1 MKKSIFFVGIFIIL
15 SGCAEYSA
23 FLGPSYTMVK
33 TGSVVHAGN
42 SAVASYG
49 FKRVIGESPGDFV
62 NSFFS
67 KNEETRE
74 CRTLHSSNLNEIFFN
89 TLDEIDCFR
98 DPFSILR

>member
-1 MKKSIFFVGIFIIL
+1 MKKSIFFVVIFLIL
-15 SGCAEYSA
+15 NGCAEYSA
-23 FLGPSYTMVK
+23 LLGPSFTMAK

-42 SAVASYG
+42 SAAATYG

-62 NSFFS
+62 NSLFS

-74 CRTLHSSNLNEIFFN
+74 CQTLHSSNLNEIFFN

>member
-1 MKKSIFFVGIFIIL
+1 MKKIVFLMFAFAIL
-15 SGCAEYSA
+15 NGCAEYSV
-23 FLGPSYTMVK
+23 FLGPSFTMAK

-42 SAVASYG
+42 SAAATYG

-74 CRTLHSSNLNEIFFN
+74 CQTLHSSNLNEIFFN

>member
-1 MKKSIFFVGIFIIL
+1 MKKIVFLMFTFAIL
-15 SGCAEYSA
+15 NGCAEYSS

-33 TGSVVHAGN
+33 TGKVAHAGN
-42 SAVASYG
+42 SVLATYG
-49 FKRVIGESPGDFV
+49 FKRATGESPGELV
-62 NSFFS
+62 NSFFF

-74 CRTLHSSNLNEIFFN
+74 CQTLHSSTLNEIFFN